1 MGLGRKH
8 RRGFQEIGY
17 AFVLVKSS
25 DVQEEPLSTDAR
37 SRPRGVA
44 GNEVLIGERR
54 REDCD
59 FLLRNPSLGQPGD
72 IAWRRDENS
81 ADPPKGRDSGGHV
94 VCPPKEARRRCR
106 VRHPDSVVQGECDP
120 ARFEGAGDMVV
131 GPYRI
136 SVQMDDLGGLEVG
149 IE

>member
-37 SRPRGVA
+37 SRPRRVA
-44 GNEVLIGERR
+44 GDEVLIRERR

-59 FLLRNPSLGQPGD
+59 FLRRNPSLDQPGD
-72 IAWRRDENS
+72 ITWRGKN
-81 ADPPKGRDSGGHV
+81 
-94 VCPPKEARRRCR
+94 
-106 VRHPDSVVQGECDP
+106 SVVYFP
-120 ARFEGAGDMVV
+120 IATSIVVSIVLSLILYLISRFRG
-131 GPYRI
+131 
-136 SVQMDDLGGLEVG
+136 
-149 IE
+149 